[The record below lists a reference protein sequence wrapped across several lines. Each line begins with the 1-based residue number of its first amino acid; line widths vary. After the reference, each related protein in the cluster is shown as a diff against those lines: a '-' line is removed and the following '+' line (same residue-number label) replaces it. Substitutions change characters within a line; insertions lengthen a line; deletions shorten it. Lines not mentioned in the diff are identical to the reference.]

1 MKSSNSPSP
10 PDSAE
15 PLPTPPAKWLPRFL
29 HNLFMASL
37 FVVVVFTLMRFGAR
51 WSALCELFSHFPVQY
66 GAYLLLGAAYC
77 FAIAA
82 PRQALGLFIF
92 AAINLSVLLP
102 IVIPRELPAEGD
114 AVIPIASINVL
125 IKNRDYRRALQFVEG
140 ANPDVL
146 VVSEVDDEWLTALD
160 ALNYPVSSKFPAR
173 DWLGLA
179 VYSRFEIIAQE
190 TYPAGAKD
198 PIAAA
203 WTLKVPG
210 GELVVIGAHPPPPSL
225 PPTVERKAM
234 LAEMGQFVAKFS
246 REKPT
251 VLIGDLNVTP
261 YSPYF
266 DDLLRAA
273 DLQDA
278 RVGSK
283 SLKTWPTSTP
293 PLWIPIDHCL
303 VNKDVAVHRFWTA
316 PNFGSDHFPI
326 LCRVSL
332 RNQDVSRG
340 DAEPQREN

>member
-1 MKSSNSPSP
+1 MKSSKTP
-10 PDSAE
+10 PPQPSAE

-37 FVVVVFTLMRFGAR
+37 FVVVAFTFLRFGAR
-51 WSALCELFSHFPVQY
+51 WSAWCELFSHFPVQY

-102 IVIPRELPAEGD
+102 IVMPRALPPEGEQ
-114 AVIPIASINVL
+114 VIPIASVNVL
-125 IKNRDYRRALQFVEG
+125 IKNRDYRRTLQFVEG

-160 ALNYPVSSKFPAR
+160 ALNYPVSRKFPAR
-173 DWLGLA
+173 SWLGLA
-179 VYSRFEIIAQE
+179 IYSRFEIVAQE
-190 TYPAGAKD
+190 TFPAGERD

-225 PPTVERKAM
+225 PPTLERKAM
-234 LAEMGQFVAKFS
+234 LAELGQFVAKYA

-261 YSPYF
+261 WSPYF
-266 DDLLRAA
+266 ADLLRTAN
-273 DLQDA
+273 LQDA
-278 RVGSK
+278 RLGSA
-283 SLKTWPTSTP
+283 SLKTWPAFAP

-303 VNKDVAVHRFWTA
+303 VNQDVAVHRFWTA
-316 PNFGSDHFPI
+316 PEMGSDHYPI
-326 LCRVSL
+326 QCRVSVRGKSDSREGAGA
-332 RNQDVSRG
+332 RN
-340 DAEPQREN
+340 N